1 MIYAGPEN
9 FCDKIVFQTF
19 NKCCL
24 EFGALSYSK
33 TVKTKNQ
40 KHTPSK
46 HLSVPDSIQKYDNL
60 VFHCLL

>member
-9 FCDKIVFQTF
+9 FCYKIVFQTF

-33 TVKTKNQ
+33 TVKTKNILHQ
-40 KHTPSK
+40 NICLCQTPFRNMT
-46 HLSVPDSIQKYDNL
+46 I
-60 VFHCLL
+60 